1 MALPIPNGSMPNV
14 RSELPQGNNAE
25 DLVVA
30 EVVADAEAGRGEAP
44 NNQVV
49 RISLCYDL
57 LDTPCITP
65 GISA

>member
-14 RSELPQGNNAE
+14 RSELPQGNNAVA
-25 DLVVA
+25 LVVEVDA
-30 EVVADAEAGRGEAP
+30 EDEEAGRGEAP
-44 NNQVV
+44 NNQVA